1 MAEPLKNQ
9 FGIEIP
15 QKIAAMIVG
24 VSPNFAT
31 ETFLNEVQDG
41 YDDLDLMPR
50 GWKIAEALHHHLPSN
65 YEEAANV
72 LIASL
77 GPKLQETK
85 QAGMAPFLYLPH
97 VLFVAKYGLEHFE
110 ASMQAQYELTQRFT
124 AEFSIRPFLERYPE
138 ATLARLKTWTQDPS
152 AHVRRLV
159 SEGTRPRLPWA
170 PRLREFQ
177 KNPYPVLELLD
188 LLKDDPEL
196 YVRRS
201 VANNL
206 NDIGKDHPSL
216 LVEVAHRWLADA
228 TDERRWLIRHA
239 LRSAVKRADP
249 GAIAALGFRDGV
261 TASIGKVSITPK
273 PVVIGNSISIVFEIT
288 NIGSQPQRLL
298 ADLRIHFVKANRKT
312 SPKVFKLKTVEL
324 APRETK
330 QLGKVISL
338 ADMTTRKHY
347 PGSHSIEILLN
358 GQTFPLGSFELIR
371 TLPPSNASVLN
382 NVEI

>member
-1 MAEPLKNQ
+1 
-9 FGIEIP
+9 
-15 QKIAAMIVG
+15 MIVG
-24 VSPNFAT
+24 VIPNFAT
-31 ETFLNEVQDG
+31 EAFVSEILDE

-77 GPKLQETK
+77 GPKLEQTK
-85 QAGMAPFLYLPH
+85 ASGMAPFLYLPH
-97 VLFVAKYGLEHFE
+97 VLFVARYGLEHFE
-110 ASMQAQYELTQRFT
+110 ISMQAQYELTQRFT

-138 ATLARLKTWTQDPS
+138 ATLARLKTWTQDAS

-177 KNPYPVLELLD
+177 KNPYPVLELLE

-216 LVEVAHRWLADA
+216 LAEIAHRWLVNA

-249 GAIAALGFRDGV
+249 DAIAALGFSNRA
-261 TASIGKVSITPK
+261 TASISRVGITPQ
-273 PVVIGNSISIVFEIT
+273 PVVIGDSISIAFAIT
-288 NIGSQPQRLL
+288 NTDSQPQRLL
-298 ADLRIHFVKANRKT
+298 IDLRIHFVKANGKT

-324 APRETK
+324 APGETIPLNK
-330 QLGKVISL
+330 AISL

-347 PGSHSIEILLN
+347 PGSHLVEILLN
-358 GQTFPLGSFELIR
+358 GQTFPLGSFELMR
-371 TLPPSNASVLN
+371 TLPPGNTHILN
-382 NVEI
+382 TEPHSRFDL

>member
-15 QKIAAMIVG
+15 QKIAAMMAG
-24 VSPNFAT
+24 VTPHFAT
-31 ETFLNEVQDG
+31 ETFLNEVIDG

-50 GWKIAEALHHHLPSN
+50 GWKIADALHHHLPSN
-65 YEEAANV
+65 YEEAADV

-77 GPKLQETK
+77 GPKLEETK

-124 AEFSIRPFLERYPE
+124 AEFSIRPFLKRYPE

-177 KNPYPVLELLD
+177 KNPYPVLELLE
-188 LLKDDPEL
+188 LLKDDLEL

-216 LVEVAHRWLADA
+216 LVEIAQQWLVNA

-239 LRSAVKRADP
+239 LRSAVKRADA
-249 GAIAALGFRDGV
+249 GAIAALGFSDGV
-261 TASIGKVSITPK
+261 TVSIGKISITPQ
-273 PVVIGNSISIVFEIT
+273 PVVIGNSLSIAFEIT
-288 NIGSQPQRLL
+288 NTGSQPQRLL
-298 ADLRIHFVKANRKT
+298 VDLRIHFVKANRKT

-324 APRETK
+324 APGETI
-330 QLGKVISL
+330 QLSKAISL
-338 ADMTTRKHY
+338 ADMTTRKHH
-347 PGSHSIEILLN
+347 PGRHSIEILLN
-358 GQTFPLGSFELIR
+358 GQTFPLGSFELMR
-371 TLPPSNASVLN
+371 TT
-382 NVEI
+382 

>member
-1 MAEPLKNQ
+1 VTQKELFLAEPLKNQ

-15 QKIAAMIVG
+15 QKIAAMMAG
-24 VSPNFAT
+24 VTPNFAT
-31 ETFLNEVQDG
+31 ETFLNEVRDG
-41 YDDLDLMPR
+41 YDDLDLMAR

-65 YEEAANV
+65 YEEAADV

-77 GPKLQETK
+77 GPKLEETK
-85 QAGMAPFLYLPH
+85 QSGMAPFFYLPH

-152 AHVRRLV
+152 THVRRLV

-170 PRLREFQ
+170 SRLREFQ
-177 KNPYPVLELLD
+177 KNPYPVLELLE

-216 LVEVAHRWLADA
+216 LVEIAQRWLVNAP
-228 TDERRWLIRHA
+228 DERRWLIRHA
-239 LRSAVKRADP
+239 LRSAVKRADS
-249 GAIAALGFRDGV
+249 GAIAALGFSDGV
-261 TASIGKVSITPK
+261 TASIGKVSITPQ
-273 PVVIGNSISIVFEIT
+273 PVVIGNSLSIAFEIT

-298 ADLRIHFVKANRKT
+298 IDLRIHFVKANRKT

-324 APRETK
+324 APRETI
-330 QLGKVISL
+330 QLGKSISL

-347 PGSHSIEILLN
+347 SGNHLIEILLN
-358 GQTFPLGSFELIR
+358 GQTFPLGSFELI
-371 TLPPSNASVLN
+371 LK
-382 NVEI
+382 

>member
-15 QKIAAMIVG
+15 QKIAAMIAG
-24 VSPNFAT
+24 VSPTFAT
-31 ETFLNEVQDG
+31 EAFLNEVLNG

-50 GWKIAEALHHHLPSN
+50 GWKIAEALHHHLLSN
-65 YEEAANV
+65 YEEAVNV

-77 GPKLQETK
+77 GPKLEQTK
-85 QAGMAPFLYLPH
+85 QSGMAPFLYLPH

-152 AHVRRLV
+152 THVRRLV

-177 KNPYPVLELLD
+177 KNPYPVLELLE

-216 LVEVAHRWLADA
+216 LVEIARRWLVNA
-228 TDERRWLIRHA
+228 TDERHWLIRHA

-261 TASIGKVSITPK
+261 TASIGKVSITPQ
-273 PVVIGNSISIVFEIT
+273 PVVIGDSLSIAFEIT

-298 ADLRIHFVKANRKT
+298 VDLRIHFVKANGKT

-324 APRETK
+324 TPGETM
-330 QLGKVISL
+330 QLGKAISL

-347 PGSHSIEILLN
+347 PGTHLIEILLN
-358 GQTFPLGSFELIR
+358 GQTFPLGSFELMR
-371 TLPPSNASVLN
+371 TL
-382 NVEI
+382 